1 MLLISP
7 PALQAPDM
15 NEGDRPLPRAPHVVI
30 GQSPITTSAPA
41 SEPLSLDLSGALSR
55 ARAEN
60 AMLRAAQARVD
71 ERRGLIT
78 TTRADALPQLTLM
91 GDFTRVRDVSILNSG
106 FADSAARFGLTPD
119 SLVGARSIYTSQANL
134 TQPLFYWG
142 KLGTAVDIAMM
153 GEKEAALA
161 YTTSE
166 LDVLHGVAR
175 AYLTVLSAQAEQEVI
190 ESRRKTAEQFVSDV
204 KAKLEAQTATELDR
218 LRAESELLAV
228 IPESL
233 QAEAQ
238 VKRAMEVLN
247 GQLGLD
253 PRTPVALAEL
263 GQPEP
268 ATRPAGTE
276 RSELAQLKQQEAMYR
291 ANGKIITSDLRPKFD
306 LSASYGY
313 QAGQTDHLFKEPY
326 DTWRVSVTMKFPVFD
341 GLRSSGKRAQNT
353 AQLEQ
358 VKQMR
363 LDRERSVAIE
373 QSTADRE
380 LEKAAALRVAARK
393 AHDATVEALRMSRE
407 AFDQGLIT
415 SLDLLLAERT
425 ERQAE
430 SQRRRAELG
439 LWAARFDQRRALGL
453 PPL

>member
-7 PALQAPDM
+7 PALQAPA
-15 NEGDRPLPRAPHVVI
+15 PPSAQPSILPP
-30 GQSPITTSAPA
+30 GQAPA
-41 SEPLSLDLSGALSR
+41 APTPLTLDLAGALSR

-60 AMLRAAQARVD
+60 PMLRAAKARVE
-71 ERRGLIT
+71 ERQGLIT
-78 TTRADALPQLTLM
+78 STRADALPQVTLL
-91 GDFTRVRDVSILNSG
+91 GDFTRARDVSILNSG
-106 FADSAARFGLTPD
+106 FADSAASFGLSPS

-142 KLGTAVDIAMM
+142 KLGTAIDIAKM
-153 GEKEAALA
+153 GEREASFAF
-161 YTTSE
+161 TTSE
-166 LDVLHGVAR
+166 LDVLHGVAK
-175 AYLTVLSAQAEQEVI
+175 AYLAVLSAKAEQEVI
-190 ESRRKTAEQFVSDV
+190 ETRRKTAEQFVADV
-204 KAKLEAQTATELDR
+204 KSKLDAQTATELDR

-233 QAEAQ
+233 QADAQ
-238 VKRAMEVLN
+238 VKRALEVLN

-253 PRTPVALAEL
+253 PKTPIALTEL
-263 GQPEP
+263 GLPEQGAKP
-268 ATRPAGTE
+268 AAAE

-291 ANGKIITSDLRPKFD
+291 ANEKIITSDLRPKFD

-313 QAGQTDHLFKEPY
+313 QAGKTDNLFKEPY
-326 DTWRVSVTMKFPVFD
+326 DTWKVSVTMKFPIFD
-341 GLRSSGKRAQNT
+341 GLRSSGKRAQNS

-358 VKQMR
+358 VKQSR
-363 LDRERSVAIE
+363 IDRERSVAIE

-380 LEKAAALRVAARK
+380 LEKAIALNEAARK
-393 AHDATVEALRMSRE
+393 AHDATLEALRMSRE
-407 AFDQGLIT
+407 SYEQGLIT
-415 SLDLLLAERT
+415 SLDLLQAERT

-439 LWAARFDQRRALGL
+439 LWSARFDQRRSLGL